1 MPYNLIEVS
10 SQVPV
15 PFSREC
21 GLVYFNKPLAT
32 VKQSSSILFFGVYL
46 WNLDKLIYLTVLT
59 VFRVGSVVVK
69 KER

>member
-59 VFRVGSVVVK
+59 VFDIHTEIV
-69 KER
+69 E